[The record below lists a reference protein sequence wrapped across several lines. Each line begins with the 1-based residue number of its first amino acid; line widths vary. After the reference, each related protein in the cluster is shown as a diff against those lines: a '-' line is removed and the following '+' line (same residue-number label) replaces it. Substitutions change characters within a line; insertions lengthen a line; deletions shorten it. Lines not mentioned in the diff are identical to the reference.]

1 MKKKLSILLAGVC
14 LTAALYSAGTT
25 YGQNKTHPRQAER
38 RHSHNKQIP
47 RRNDQRQSQRKSD
60 KTTGQRT
67 KKRTLR

>member
-1 MKKKLSILLAGVC
+1 MPNSCTIQRRHNLWIK
-14 LTAALYSAGTT
+14 
-25 YGQNKTHPRQAER
+25 QNQLRQAER